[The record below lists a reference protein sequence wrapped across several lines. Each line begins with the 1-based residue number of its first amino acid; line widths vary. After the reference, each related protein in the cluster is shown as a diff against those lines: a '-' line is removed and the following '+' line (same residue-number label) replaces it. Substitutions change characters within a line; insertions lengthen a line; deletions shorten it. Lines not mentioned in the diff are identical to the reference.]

1 MNLLLGDLLERS
13 AIYFPDKIAVVC
25 RERTLTYDTVN
36 CRVNMLAN
44 ALIHSGIKAGDRV
57 AIVCENSAE
66 YLEVVFAAAK
76 MGAVATSLNWRLSST
91 EIGNLIT
98 HSDSKAIFF
107 STKFQTTFDSLQRE
121 VLSGLSVI
129 SIGGT
134 LSNAVEY
141 EAYIFGHSES
151 LTALKSDYETPVIQM
166 YTSGTTG
173 QPKGVMLTHKNVIRH
188 AVNTIIEL
196 EMGRDLVYLNILP
209 MFHAAIYLAINCV
222 FLGGKNVFH
231 AEFDP
236 RLVFSA
242 IEKEKVT
249 CIGCTPTI
257 VKLLI
262 DYPEMGQFDTGS
274 LDLLVYAA
282 APMPVPLLKKAI
294 KELKCKF
301 AQVFGMTE
309 TSPVTHILIPEDH
322 VVQGPEHL
330 TRRLGSVGRPIISVK
345 SKIVDDN
352 GNPCPPNV
360 VGEIVDSGE
369 TVMKGYYKMPEATA
383 ETIKDGWLY
392 TGDMGFMDEYGYFYL
407 KDRKKDMIISG
418 GENIYPVEVEMCI
431 FEMEQIADV
440 AVIGVPDETWGE
452 SVMALVVLNPGAELT
467 EADVIEHCRKKIASY
482 KKPKIV
488 KFMEMLPKN
497 SMGKTQKNILRQQHA
512 RS

>member
-1 MNLLLGDLLERS
+1 
-13 AIYFPDKIAVVC
+13 
-25 RERTLTYDTVN
+25 
-36 CRVNMLAN
+36 
-44 ALIHSGIKAGDRV
+44 
-57 AIVCENSAE
+57 
-66 YLEVVFAAAK
+66 
-76 MGAVATSLNWRLSST
+76 
-91 EIGNLIT
+91 
-98 HSDSKAIFF
+98 
-107 STKFQTTFDSLQRE
+107 
-121 VLSGLSVI
+121 
-129 SIGGT
+129 
-134 LSNAVEY
+134 
-141 EAYIFGHSES
+141 
-151 LTALKSDYETPVIQM
+151 
-166 YTSGTTG
+166 
-173 QPKGVMLTHKNVIRH
+173 
-188 AVNTIIEL
+188 
-196 EMGRDLVYLNILP
+196 
-209 MFHAAIYLAINCV
+209 
-222 FLGGKNVFH
+222 
-231 AEFDP
+231 
-236 RLVFSA
+236 
-242 IEKEKVT
+242 
-249 CIGCTPTI
+249 
-257 VKLLI
+257 
-262 DYPEMGQFDTGS
+262 MGQFDTGS